1 MYGFGGGM
9 TAQESDRQ
17 TEQAFVH
24 YFSPLIQVSATIIEL
39 GRANPNGRVHA
50 TYPGSPFYAPSSGID
65 HETEAAAIKRRDR
78 FRLNAVAVAAVDVD
92 QHKGN
97 GRVIR
102 IKGERGRE
110 GWNGGKALSRKSRR
124 LRPFVRW
131 YPKLGK

>member
-1 MYGFGGGM
+1 MS
-9 TAQESDRQ
+9 TTSL
-17 TEQAFVH
+17 
-24 YFSPLIQVSATIIEL
+24 PLIQVSATIIEL

-102 IKGERGRE
+102 IKGERE
-110 GWNGGKALSRKSRR
+110 GERDGMEG
-124 LRPFVRW
+124 RPFHENHDGFVRSF
-131 YPKLGK
+131 GGIRN